1 MYFLDR
7 NRLGLREEVTSAGH
21 EFLGRGP
28 EWNIDTNNLDGYA
41 LFFDNNCFFYF
52 YALHRTTPITCL
64 VLSRARM
71 REVLD
76 SGLSIESYGW
86 R

>member
-1 MYFLDR
+1 
-7 NRLGLREEVTSAGH
+7 VKPAGY

-41 LFFDNNCFFYF
+41 LFFVENCFFYF
-52 YALHRTTPITCL
+52 YALHRTTPATRL
-64 VLSRARM
+64 GLSGARL

-76 SGLSIESYGW
+76 SGLSIESWMALMSGKALLVAS
-86 R
+86 